1 MCGKYM
7 DLYSAYKKVNKKDEE
22 NTINDECRWQIEAV
36 KLRNVLGAIFA
47 FQIAVIK
54 HTQASL

>member
-22 NTINDECRWQIEAV
+22 NTINDECR
-36 KLRNVLGAIFA
+36 
-47 FQIAVIK
+47 
-54 HTQASL
+54 